1 MKRKITTSCFAFMTA
16 LVALLAFS
24 CSNMNG
30 SSGDSENSIDNKA
43 YISLSVKNEVVRTAL
58 PSYEL
63 SEFNKFEL
71 FGKFGTGAESSIKSW
86 ESDATANKTAYDLM
100 KDAKIQIE
108 VGEWTFRLKA
118 TEASGTAYEGF
129 VTKTLS
135 LGANDIEFKIDLI
148 TIPES
153 GKGNLSVGIS
163 VTPPG
168 ELSVVKAA
176 LYKNDETG
184 TLVQNESPITGGSA
198 SFENLDA
205 GSYKVVFNFYD
216 ENGLLLG
223 TCPEYAIV
231 VPGKTSSSSVELKSL
246 DSTYTITY
254 HYGETSTTEKYT
266 RHTKVVLPNIESP
279 AVSKEGYEFCGW
291 FATNADAQGYTATAI
306 TEIPENTVGA
316 QKFYAKYMSLADVTP
331 IKSVKIEGDVK
342 VGKKVKA
349 VPYTKEGETT
359 ENDKFTGEVASY
371 KWYRGK
377 DSDDDGTIS
386 DSEWTLIAGA
396 TESEYQLA
404 QEDAEDNGQKIRV
417 EVIQK
422 YTVQKDEAKKIN
434 VVKTDNNPV
443 SSETKDV
450 AKGSLKEEEI
460 KELIKTLTILYDGNT
475 AESHNFPA
483 IIGSTLYNTKVSV
496 SPASGTVKDSEE
508 NDVTVSV
515 AVSLVENQTAPN
527 SSDYVPV
534 KIKVTAKGYGDVEIS
549 LGGTGEEASPLF
561 VYVKRPPVESTEIPT
576 LVEETP
582 NPTITG
588 GYVKFTSPVTEGL
601 EYTVTDSSATA
612 PASGA
617 SWNKLTDAEFK
628 NGENEFAGGE
638 KIFIRRA
645 GAAGEADGK
654 ENPVGYIEPSVIYSN
669 AISVASEN
677 VGKKNALKIV
687 SVKFESQSDIK
698 ITQSGTEITQS
709 GTGKSITLTVENAP
723 EGAVFEWKTEAEIFG
738 YTNNP
743 LTIGANGSSATVTI
757 ADNAL
762 PGVYGI
768 VVTASKDSITY
779 SSTVYITVG
788 TN

>member
-86 ESDATANKTAYDLM
+86 ESDTTKTAYDLM
-100 KDAKIQIE
+100 KDDRIAIE

-118 TEASGTAYEGF
+118 TNASGTAYEGS

-153 GKGNLSVGIS
+153 GKGNLSVAIS
-163 VTPPG
+163 VTTPG
-168 ELSVVKAA
+168 ELNVVKAA

-184 TLVQNESPITGGSA
+184 TLVKPEAVVTGGTA

-205 GSYKVVFNFYD
+205 GSYKVVFNFYG
-216 ENGLLLG
+216 ENELLLG

-231 VPGKTSSSSVELKSL
+231 VPGKTSSSSVELESL

-254 HYGETSTTEKYT
+254 HDGENSRTAKYT
-266 RHTKVVLPNIESP
+266 RHTKVVLPNLDSP

-291 FATNADAQGYTATAI
+291 FATLADSQGYTATAI

-316 QKFYAKYMSLADVTP
+316 QDFYAKYMSLADVTP

-359 ENDKFTGEVASY
+359 ENNKFTGAVESY

-377 DSDDDGTIS
+377 DSDEDGTIS
-386 DSEWTLIAGA
+386 DEEWQLIDGA
-396 TESEYQLA
+396 ATAEYKILPA
-404 QEDAEDNGQKIRV
+404 DLGKSIRAEIV
-417 EVIQK
+417 QK
-422 YTVQKDEAKKIN
+422 YTVEQDTEKKIY
-434 VVKTDNNPV
+434 VVKTGNAAV
-443 SSETKDV
+443 SSVATADV
-450 AKGSLKEEEI
+450 GKGTLNAEDV
-460 KELIKTLTILYDGNT
+460 KELIKTLRILYDGNT
-475 AESHNFPA
+475 AESHNSPA
-483 IIGSTLYNTKVSV
+483 IIGSTLDNTKVSV
-496 SPASGTVKDSEE
+496 SPASGTVKDNEE
-508 NDVTVSV
+508 NNVAVSV
-515 AVSLVENQTAPN
+515 AVSLVSGQTAPN

-534 KIKVTAKGYGDVEIS
+534 KIKLTAEGYKDVEIS
-549 LGGTGEEASPLF
+549 LGGTDEEASPLF
-561 VYVKRPPVESTEIPT
+561 VYVKRPHVESTEKPT
-576 LVEETP
+576 LVTETST

-588 GYVKFTSPVTEGL
+588 GYVKFTAPVTEGL

-645 GAAGEADGK
+645 GAAGTSDGR
-654 ENPVGYIEPSVIYSN
+654 NLVGYIEPSEVYSDEESN
-669 AISVASEN
+669 PLPILVATGN

-687 SVKFESQSDIK
+687 SVKFEPQSDIK
-698 ITQSGTEITQS
+698 ITQSGT
-709 GTGKSITLTVENAP
+709 GNSITLTVENAP

-743 LTIGANGSSATVTI
+743 PLTITPSGSSATVTV
-757 ADNAL
+757 ANAL

>member
-71 FGKFGTGAESSIKSW
+71 FGKFGTGEESSIKSW

-118 TEASGTAYEGF
+118 TDASGTAYEGS
-129 VTKTLS
+129 VTKTLE
-135 LGANDIEFKIDLI
+135 LGVNQIDFKIDLV

-153 GKGNLSVGIS
+153 GKGILSVGIS
-163 VTPPG
+163 VTTPG

-184 TLVQNESPITGGSA
+184 TLVQNESPITGDSA

-231 VPGKTSSSSVELKSL
+231 VPGKTSSSSVELESL
-246 DSTYTITY
+246 DTAYTITY
-254 HYGETSTTEKYT
+254 HDGETSTTAKYT

-279 AVSKEGYEFCGW
+279 DVSKEGYEFCGW

-316 QKFYAKYMSLADVTP
+316 QEFYAKYMSLADVTP

-342 VGKKVKA
+342 VGKTLKA
-349 VPYTKEGETT
+349 VPYTKETNPAES
-359 ENDKFTGEVASY
+359 DKFTGEIESY
-371 KWYRGK
+371 KWYKGE
-377 DSDDDGTIS
+377 DSNGDSIIS
-386 DSEWTLIAGA
+386 DEEWQAITGA
-396 TESEYQLA
+396 TTDEYKILPA
-404 QEDAEDNGQKIRV
+404 DLGKAIKAEI
-417 EVIQK
+417 IQK
-422 YTVQKDEAKKIN
+422 YTVQEDTEKKIN
-434 VVKTDNNPV
+434 VVKTENAPV
-443 SSETKDV
+443 SSV
-450 AKGSLKEEEI
+450 AKEDVGKGTFKEEEI
-460 KELIKTLTILYDGNT
+460 NEFIKTLEILYSEGTT
-475 AESHNFPA
+475 APQDSPA
-483 IIGSTLYNTKVSV
+483 LIGSTLDNTKVSV
-496 SPASGTVKDSEE
+496 SPASGTVKDNEE

-515 AVSLVENQTAPN
+515 AVSLVENQTAPT
-527 SSDYVPV
+527 SSNYVPV
-534 KIKVTAKGYGDVEIS
+534 KIKVTAEGYEDVEIS
-549 LGGTGEEASPLF
+549 LGGTDEEASPLF

-576 LVEETP
+576 LVTETP
-582 NPTITG
+582 ETPTITG

-601 EYTVTDSSATA
+601 EYTVTASTESS

-617 SWNKLTDAEFK
+617 NWNKLTDAEFK
-628 NGENEFAGGE
+628 NGENVFEGSE

-645 GAAGEADGK
+645 GAAGEADENG
-654 ENPVGYIEPSVIYSN
+654 NPVGYIEPSVIYSN

-687 SVKFESQSDIK
+687 SVKFEPQSDIK
-698 ITQSGTEITQS
+698 ITKS
-709 GTGKSITLTVENAP
+709 GTGNQIELTVENAS
-723 EGAVFEWKTEAEIFG
+723 GFTNFEWKTEAEIFG

-743 LTIGANGSSATVTI
+743 LSIEANEGTATVTI
-757 ADNAL
+757 DDDAL

>member
-16 LVALLAFS
+16 LVVLLAFS

-71 FGKFGTGAESSIKSW
+71 FGKFGTGEESSIKSW
-86 ESDATANKTAYDLM
+86 ESDTTKTAYDLM
-100 KDAKIQIE
+100 KDDRIAIE

-118 TEASGTAYEGF
+118 TNASGVAYEGS

-135 LGANDIEFKIDLI
+135 LGANDIDFKIDLV

-231 VPGKTSSSSVELKSL
+231 VPGKTSSSSVKLESL
-246 DSTYTITY
+246 DGTYTITY
-254 HYGETSTTEKYT
+254 HDGETSTTARYT
-266 RHTKVVLPNIESP
+266 RHTKVVLPNLDSQDSQ

-291 FATNADAQGYTATAI
+291 FATNTDAQGYTATAI

-316 QKFYAKYMSLADVTP
+316 QKFYAKYMSLTDVTP

-359 ENDKFTGEVASY
+359 ENDKFTGAVESY

-377 DSDDDGTIS
+377 DSDGNGTIS

-396 TESEYQLA
+396 TESEYKLA

-450 AKGSLKEEEI
+450 AKGSLKEEKI

-475 AESHNFPA
+475 AESHNSPA
-483 IIGSTLYNTKVSV
+483 IIGSTLVNTKVSV
-496 SPASGTVKDSEE
+496 SPASGTVKDNEE

-601 EYTVTDSSATA
+601 EYTVTASSESS

-617 SWNKLTDAEFK
+617 SWNKLTEAEFK
-628 NGENEFAGGE
+628 NGEAEFEGSE

-645 GAAGEADGK
+645 GAAGEADEKG
-654 ENPVGYIEPSVIYSN
+654 NPVGYIEPSVIYSN
-669 AISVASEN
+669 AISVAPEN

-698 ITQSGTEITQS
+698 ITQSGT
-709 GTGKSITLTVENAP
+709 GNSITLTVENAS
-723 EGAVFEWKTEAEIFG
+723 GFTNFEWKTEAEIFG

-743 LTIGANGSSATVTI
+743 LSIEANEGTATVTI
-757 ADNAL
+757 ANEAL

>member
-86 ESDATANKTAYDLM
+86 KSDTTKTAYDLM
-100 KDAKIQIE
+100 KDDRIAIE

-118 TEASGTAYEGF
+118 TNASSVAYEGS

-135 LGANDIEFKIDLI
+135 LGANDIDFKIDLV

-163 VTPPG
+163 VTTPG

-184 TLVQNESPITGGSA
+184 TLVTAEAVVTDSSA

-231 VPGKTSSSSVELKSL
+231 VPGKTSSSSVELESL

-254 HYGETSTTEKYT
+254 HDGETSTTAKYT

-279 AVSKEGYEFCGW
+279 AVSKDGYEFCGW
-291 FATNADAQGYTATAI
+291 FATNTDAQGYTATAI

-316 QKFYAKYMSLADVTP
+316 QEFYAKYMSLADVTP
-331 IKSVKIEGDVK
+331 IKSVVLNGEVK
-342 VGKKVKA
+342 VGNTLKA
-349 VPYTKEGETT
+349 IPYTKESDPAES
-359 ENDKFTGEVASY
+359 DKFTGEIASY
-371 KWYRGK
+371 KWYVGE
-377 DSDDDGTIS
+377 DSNGDSTIS
-386 DSEWTLIAGA
+386 GEEWQAITGA
-396 TESEYQLA
+396 TTDEY
-404 QEDAEDNGQKIRV
+404 KIRPDDLGKAIKA
-417 EVIQK
+417 EIIQK
-422 YTVQKDEAKKIN
+422 YTVQEDTEKKIN
-434 VVKTDNNPV
+434 VVKTENVPV
-443 SSETKDV
+443 SSVATEDV
-450 AKGSLKEEEI
+450 EKGTLNAEDV
-460 KELIKTLTILYDGNT
+460 KELIKTLRILYDGNT
-475 AESHNFPA
+475 AESHNSPA
-483 IIGSTLYNTKVSV
+483 IIGSTLDNTKVSV
-496 SPASGTVKDSEE
+496 TSASGTVKDSEE

-515 AVSLVENQTAPN
+515 AVSLVSGQTAPN

-534 KIKVTAKGYGDVEIS
+534 KIKVTAEGYEDVEIS

-561 VYVKRPPVESTEIPT
+561 VYVKANPITTVPT
-576 LVEETP
+576 LKVEDSSNP
-582 NPTITG
+582 PTITT
-588 GYVKFTSPVTEGL
+588 GYVMIDTGLPTSEEMPY
-601 EYTVTDSSATA
+601 EYAVVADSEDATK
-612 PASGA
+612 PASDA
-617 SWNKLTDAEFK
+617 TWADLTSSEFK
-628 NGENEFAGGE
+628 KGETHFVSGD
-638 KIFIRRA
+638 KIFIRKK
-645 GAAGEADGK
+645 GVDGTDD
-654 ENPVGYIEPSVIYSN
+654 ENHNKVGYVAPSEPCFIT
-669 AISVASEN
+669 VATTN
-677 VGKKNALKIV
+677 IGNKNA
-687 SVKFESQSDIK
+687 IK
-698 ITQSGTEITQS
+698 ITEITV
-709 GTGKSITLTVENAP
+709 TGLTDITVTKSETDTITLSVTDASSYSDFTWQAVESSALTVTP
-723 EGAVFEWKTEAEIFG
+723 KTPG
-738 YTNNP
+738 T
-743 LTIGANGSSATVTI
+743 ATVTFSSGTVSGTYGVVLT
-757 ADNAL
+757 AKTAL
-762 PGVYGI
+762 
-768 VVTASKDSITY
+768 ATY
-779 SSTVYITVG
+779 STTVYITLS
-788 TN
+788 N

>member
-71 FGKFGTGAESSIKSW
+71 FGKFGTVAESSIKSW

-118 TEASGTAYEGF
+118 TDASGTAYEGS
-129 VTKTLS
+129 VTKTLE
-135 LGANDIEFKIDLI
+135 LGVNQIDFKIDLV

-153 GKGNLSVGIS
+153 GKGILSVGIS
-163 VTPPG
+163 VTTPG
-168 ELSVVKAA
+168 DLSVVKAA

-184 TLVQNESPITGGSA
+184 TLVQNESPITGDSA

-231 VPGKTSSSSVELKSL
+231 VPGKTSSSSVELESL
-246 DSTYTITY
+246 DTAYTIIY
-254 HYGETSTTEKYT
+254 HDGETSTTAKYT

-316 QKFYAKYMSLADVTP
+316 QEFYAKYMSLADVTP
-331 IKSVKIEGDVK
+331 IKSVKIEGDIK

-359 ENDKFTGEVASY
+359 ENDKFTGAVESY
-371 KWYRGK
+371 KWYVGK
-377 DSDDDGTIS
+377 DSNNDGSIS
-386 DSEWTLIAGA
+386 DTEWLPIADV
-396 TESEYQLA
+396 TTDEYKILP
-404 QEDAEDNGQKIRV
+404 EDLGKNIRAEIA
-417 EVIQK
+417 QK
-422 YTVQKDEAKKIN
+422 YTVEKDTVKKIN
-434 VVKTDNNPV
+434 VVKTDNAAV
-443 SSETKDV
+443 SSVATEDV
-450 AKGSLKEEEI
+450 EKGTLNVEDV
-460 KELIKTLTILYDGNT
+460 KELIKTLSILYDGNT
-475 AESHNFPA
+475 TESHNSPA
-483 IIGSTLYNTKVSV
+483 IIGSTLENTKVSV

-508 NDVTVSV
+508 NNVAVSV
-515 AVSLVENQTAPN
+515 AVSLVSGQTAPN

-534 KIKVTAKGYGDVEIS
+534 KIKVTAEGYEDVEIS
-549 LGGTGEEASPLF
+549 LGDTGQEPSPLF
-561 VYVKRPPVESTEIPT
+561 VYVKANPITTVPT
-576 LVEETP
+576 LKVEDSS
-582 NPTITG
+582 NPTITT
-588 GYVKFTSPVTEGL
+588 GYVMIDAGLPTSEEMPY
-601 EYTVTDSSATA
+601 EYAVVADSEDATK
-612 PASGA
+612 PASDA
-617 SWNKLTDAEFK
+617 TWKDLTSSEFK
-628 NGENEFAGGE
+628 KGETHFVSGD
-638 KIFIRRA
+638 KIFIRKK
-645 GAAGEADGK
+645 GVDGTEDEK
-654 ENPVGYIEPSVIYSN
+654 HNKVGYIAPSESCYIAVLTKNIGNKN
-669 AISVASEN
+669 AIKITGITITGLTDIVVTKSESGSITLSVTDASSYLEFDWQP
-677 VGKKNALKIV
+677 VESGTLTVTPDSDVTSGTAKVEFATSIPGTYGVVLTAKNAL
-687 SVKFESQSDIK
+687 
-698 ITQSGTEITQS
+698 
-709 GTGKSITLTVENAP
+709 A
-723 EGAVFEWKTEAEIFG
+723 
-738 YTNNP
+738 
-743 LTIGANGSSATVTI
+743 
-757 ADNAL
+757 
-762 PGVYGI
+762 
-768 VVTASKDSITY
+768 TY
-779 SSTVYITVG
+779 STTVYITLA
-788 TN
+788 N

>member
-43 YISLSVKNEVVRTAL
+43 YISLSVKNETVRTAL

-100 KDAKIQIE
+100 KDDRIAIE

-118 TEASGTAYEGF
+118 TNASGTAYEGSA
-129 VTKTLS
+129 TKILS
-135 LGANDIEFKIDLI
+135 FGANDIEFKIDLI
-148 TIPES
+148 TVPES
-153 GKGNLSVGIS
+153 GKGNLSVAIS
-163 VTPPG
+163 VTTPG

-184 TLVQNESPITGGSA
+184 TLVKPEAEVTGGSA

-205 GSYKVVFNFYD
+205 GSYKAVFNFYD
-216 ENGLLLG
+216 ENELLLG

-231 VPGKTSSSSVELKSL
+231 VPGKTSSSSVELESL

-254 HYGETSTTEKYT
+254 HDGETSTTARYT

-316 QKFYAKYMSLADVTP
+316 QEFYAKYMSLADVTP

-359 ENDKFTGEVASY
+359 ENDKFTGAVESY
-371 KWYRGK
+371 KWYVGE
-377 DSDDDGTIS
+377 DSNNDGTIS
-386 DSEWTLIAGA
+386 DSEWQLIDGA
-396 TESEYQLA
+396 TTAEYKILPA
-404 QEDAEDNGQKIRV
+404 DLGKSIRAEIV
-417 EVIQK
+417 QK
-422 YTVQKDEAKKIN
+422 YTVEKDTVKKIN
-434 VVKTDNNPV
+434 VVKTDNAAV
-443 SSETKDV
+443 SSVATEDV
-450 AKGSLKEEEI
+450 EKGTLNAEDV

-475 AESHNFPA
+475 TESHNSPA
-483 IIGSTLYNTKVSV
+483 IIGSTLDNTKVSV
-496 SPASGTVKDSEE
+496 SPASGTVKDNEE

-534 KIKVTAKGYGDVEIS
+534 KIKVTAEGYEDVEIS
-549 LGGTGEEASPLF
+549 LGGTGEKASPLF

-576 LVEETP
+576 LVTETP
-582 NPTITG
+582 ANPTITG

-601 EYTVTDSSATA
+601 EYTVTALTESS

-617 SWNKLTDAEFK
+617 NWNKLTDAEFK
-628 NGENEFAGGE
+628 NGENVFEGSE

-645 GAAGEADGK
+645 GATGEADENG
-654 ENPVGYIEPSVIYSN
+654 NPVGYIEPSEVYSDAESN
-669 AISVASEN
+669 PVPISVATGN
-677 VGKKNALKIV
+677 IGKKNALKIV

-698 ITQSGTEITQS
+698 ITQNETVNP
-709 GTGKSITLTVENAP
+709 ITLTVENAP

-743 LTIGANGSSATVTI
+743 LTISESGSSATVTV
-757 ADNAL
+757 ANDAL